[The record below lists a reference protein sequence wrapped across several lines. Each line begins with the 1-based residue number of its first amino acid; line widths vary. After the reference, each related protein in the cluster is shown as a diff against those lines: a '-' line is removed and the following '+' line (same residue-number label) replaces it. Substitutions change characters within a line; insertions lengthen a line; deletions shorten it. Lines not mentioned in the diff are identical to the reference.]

1 MTRPMRSDY
10 MQGFR
15 YHVVAR
21 PVSGSDDPLQPNST
35 DNVGQHGA
43 GAGAQAGFQSV
54 TIPEI
59 SVEASEYREGI
70 FKWTEKYPGVPTV
83 SDISL
88 IRGVVKEDTTFY
100 DMVMKSIEGIE
111 YRCEVEIYQYHRLE
125 VANGLASTGSKGSR
139 VIICENCFATRAKPN
154 GDLDSTAGDVSLSE
168 IDLCMESFKLSAASD
183 PGTAV

>member
-1 MTRPMRSDY
+1 MTRPMSSDY

-15 YHVVAR
+15 YHVVAH
-21 PVSGSDDPLQPNST
+21 PVSGSDDPLQPRIGG
-35 DNVGQHGA
+35 NVGQHGA
-43 GAGAQAGFQSV
+43 GAGVQAGFQSV

-88 IRGVVKEDTTFY
+88 IRGIVKEDTSFY
-100 DMVMKSIEGIE
+100 RMVMNSIEGIE
-111 YRCEVEIYQYHRLE
+111 YRCEVQIYQYHRSEMTDKL
-125 VANGLASTGSKGSR
+125 GSVGAAGSR
-139 VIICENCFATRAKPN
+139 MIVCHNCFATRAKPN

-168 IDLCMESFKLSAASD
+168 IDLCMESFDLDVSNIVVE
-183 PGTAV
+183 G